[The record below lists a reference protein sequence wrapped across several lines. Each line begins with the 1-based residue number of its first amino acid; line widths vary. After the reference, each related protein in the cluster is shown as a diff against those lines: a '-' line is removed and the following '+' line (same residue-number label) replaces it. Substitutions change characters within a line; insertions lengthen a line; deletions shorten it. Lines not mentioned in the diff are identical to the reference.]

1 MAGLHKLTAI
11 AVKSAG
17 PGKHNDG
24 HGLWLVKRVDNRGQW
39 VLRLAIFGRRRE
51 MGLGSLADVS
61 LKQARDSAAH
71 WRGIA
76 KSGKDPIQERTRL
89 SLEARYSDTSL
100 RTIAI
105 EAFEAR
111 KAELKGDG
119 KAGRWFSP
127 LELHL
132 LPKLGDTPVGL
143 IHQNIIKDVLAPIWH
158 VKADVAQKALNRLS
172 IVLRY
177 AAAKGIDVDL
187 QATAKAKE
195 LLGRSRHKIQHIPS
209 IPWMEI
215 PDFYVS
221 LQELTV
227 THLALRMLILTG
239 ARSLPIRMMRVEH
252 IADDTWT
259 IPGELMKGPKG
270 KTEDFRI
277 PLSVEAVRVIN
288 LTLPLSRNGLLF
300 AAARGGTLSDATMSR
315 LMERRGLDARPHGF
329 RSSLRMWLA
338 EATDA
343 THEVAEMTL
352 SHSFGNSVTRAYQR
366 SDFLDQRRELL
377 ERWGRFVANSTTA

>member
-1 MAGLHKLTAI
+1 
-11 AVKSAG
+11 
-17 PGKHNDG
+17 
-24 HGLWLVKRVDNRGQW
+24 
-39 VLRLAIFGRRRE
+39 
-51 MGLGSLADVS
+51 
-61 LKQARDSAAH
+61 
-71 WRGIA
+71 
-76 KSGKDPIQERTRL
+76 
-89 SLEARYSDTSL
+89 
-100 RTIAI
+100 
-105 EAFEAR
+105 
-111 KAELKGDG
+111 
-119 KAGRWFSP
+119 
-127 LELHL
+127 
-132 LPKLGDTPVGL
+132 
-143 IHQNIIKDVLAPIWH
+143 
-158 VKADVAQKALNRLS
+158 
-172 IVLRY
+172 
-177 AAAKGIDVDL
+177 
-187 QATAKAKE
+187 
-195 LLGRSRHKIQHIPS
+195 
-209 IPWMEI
+209 MEI